1 MSQKVVFLDRDGVI
15 NRGFDNG
22 YVDDWKKF
30 AFLPRSLAA
39 LRRLRKAGYKG
50 IVISNQ
56 AGIARG
62 IYSLKTLREIT
73 RRMRKA
79 VEEKGGKLDA
89 VYYCPHRLQ
98 DRCSCRKPKAGLF
111 RRAKKRFG
119 IRLKDSFLVGDS
131 RVDVEAGKAIGCR
144 TILVLSGRNKR
155 RPRWDIK
162 PDAIRKNLW
171 EAVTWILKQKQSS

>member
-1 MSQKVVFLDRDGVI
+1 MSQKVIFLDRDGVI
-15 NRGFDNG
+15 NRGFDSG

-30 AFLPRSLAA
+30 TFLPRSLAA
-39 LRRLRKAGYKG
+39 LRRLRKAGYKV

-56 AGIARG
+56 AGVSKG
-62 IYSLKTLREIT
+62 IYSLKTLRAIT

-79 VEEKGGKLDA
+79 VEERGGRLDA
-89 VYYCPHRLQ
+89 VYYCPHQRQ
-98 DRCSCRKPKAGLF
+98 NRCSCRKPKVGLF

-119 IRLKDSFLVGDS
+119 IRLKNSFFVGDS

-144 TILVLSGRNKR
+144 TVLVLSGRNRR

-162 PDAIRKNLW
+162 PNTVRKDLW
-171 EAVTWILKQKQSS
+171 EAVNWILKQAS